1 MKHLL
6 ALTTAGLLLVG
17 GWAVH
22 QEEHGPTSAGTASP
36 AGVVADDAVRPVAQD
51 GAPSSPP
58 ATRRTAGTPERLV
71 IDALDVDAPVEPVG
85 VAPAGG
91 QEVPHHIDTTGWW
104 RDGSVPGAPGNAV
117 MVGHT
122 ASAAD
127 GVFDRLGELAP
138 GDEVRVT
145 GPEGTVTFVV
155 DQTRV
160 VSRDA
165 FRDLVADL
173 YRTDGPG
180 GLVLMTCGDWN
191 GSEFESTVVVTATLR

>member
-1 MKHLL
+1 MRNLL
-6 ALTTAGLLLVG
+6 ATIVAGLVLAG
-17 GWAVH
+17 GWAMHHDEPVQDARPAPEVRSAAH
-22 QEEHGPTSAGTASP
+22 TVEPLRPAAHVPAAPTPGPTT
-36 AGVVADDAVRPVAQD
+36 
-51 GAPSSPP
+51 
-58 ATRRTAGTPERLV
+58 TGTPERLV
-71 IDALDVDAPVEPVG
+71 IDGLDVDAPVEPVG
-85 VAPAGG
+85 ITSGGG
-91 QEVPHHIDTTGWW
+91 QEVPHFIDTVGWW
-104 RDGSVPGAPGNAV
+104 RDGAVPGAPGNAV
-117 MVGHT
+117 VVGHT

-145 GPEGTVTFVV
+145 GPEGTVPFVV
-155 DQTRV
+155 DQTRD